1 MSAARTSNPES
12 PDIPVSAASAASPM
26 TSVLSPALSIAERRS
41 LRRAVGLLNL
51 DRSRFI
57 LAVLTG
63 TAAMASA
70 VALSG
75 VAAWLIARASQ
86 MPDVVALGVAPVAV
100 RLFGI
105 SRSVLRYC
113 ERLVSHDTALRGMGA
128 LRTRLYTS
136 LASARTDTVAGLR
149 RGDVLARVGSDID
162 AVGDLVVRAYLPT
175 AVAAVLGAATCLGVA
190 LVYWPAGLILLA
202 CLLLSGLVAPLATI
216 RSARIAEQARQRQA
230 TELSAEVLA
239 VLEGAPELTVSGRL
253 AGSMR
258 QVASREESLSRLRD
272 RAAVPAAIAAAVDV
286 AAMGIAV
293 VGNLLVGVSAV
304 SAGRLAP
311 VWLAVIV
318 LVPLAAFEATS
329 ALGPASVQLVR
340 SAGAACR
347 IVELIEAAEASTGTS
362 GTASCASRELP
373 KPSPRGP
380 YLRARDLAVGWPG
393 GPVVAEGINLDLR
406 VGRRVAVVGPSGIGK
421 STLLATLAGLLE
433 PQGGTLTLDGVPPWQ
448 AARSEVAA
456 RVCLTAEDA
465 HVFHTSVLEN
475 LRVARGDITPAEAG
489 ELLRRAGLGQWLE
502 ALPDGVDTIIGTD
515 ATTLSGG
522 ERRRLLLARAL
533 AAPAPLMLLDEPGEH
548 LDAVT
553 ADRLVTDLL
562 TVGNQGRGTLLVT
575 HRLSALEHADEVLVM
590 GHRPQAT
597 GERGP
602 ATILHKGNHHELQD
616 VSETYRWSLSQEDQ
630 DRQQN
635 HVSGMSWAR

>member
-1 MSAARTSNPES
+1 MSPFK
-12 PDIPVSAASAASPM
+12 PVSAL
-26 TSVLSPALSIAERRS
+26 LSSALSARERQS
-41 LRRAVGLLNL
+41 LRRALILLHLN
-51 DRSRFI
+51 RSSFA
-57 LAVLTG
+57 LAVLAG
-63 TAAMASA
+63 TAGTASA

-113 ERLVSHDTALRGMGA
+113 ERLVSHDTALRGMGV
-128 LRTRLYTS
+128 LRTRLYQA

-149 RGDVLARVGSDID
+149 RGDVLARVGGDID
-162 AVGDLVVRAYLPT
+162 AVGDLVVRAYLPA
-175 AVAAVLGAATCLGVA
+175 AVAAVLGTATSLGVGV
-190 LVYWPAGLILLA
+190 VYWPAGLILAA
-202 CLLLSGLVAPLATI
+202 CLLLSGLGAPLATI
-216 RSARIAEQARQRQA
+216 RSARLSEQARQRQA

-239 VLEGAPELTVSGRL
+239 VLEAAPELTVSGRL
-253 AGSMR
+253 PDSMR
-258 QVASREESLSRLRD
+258 QAASREESLARLRD
-272 RAAVPAAIAAAVDV
+272 RAAIPAAIAAALDV

-293 VGNLLVGVSAV
+293 VGNLVVGVDAV
-304 SAGRLAP
+304 ATGQLAP

-318 LVPLAAFEATS
+318 LVPLAAFEVTS

-347 IVELIEAAEASTGTS
+347 IVELIETAESGAQASPTT
-362 GTASCASRELP
+362 RELP
-373 KPSPRGP
+373 VPSTQGPR
-380 YLRARDLAVGWPG
+380 LRARNLAVGWPG
-393 GPVVAEGINLDLR
+393 GPIVADGIDLDLH
-406 VGRRVAVVGPSGIGK
+406 VGRRVAIVGPSGIGK

-433 PQGGTLTLDGVPPWQ
+433 PRGGSLTLDGVPLWRITRPD
-448 AARSEVAA
+448 AAA

-475 LRVARGDITPAEAG
+475 LRVARGDVSPVEAA
-489 ELLRRAGLGQWLE
+489 ELLRQAGLGDWLE
-502 ALPDGVDTIIGTD
+502 ALPDGVSTIIGTN

-548 LDAVT
+548 LDPAT

-562 TVGNQGRGTLLVT
+562 AAGTREGRGTLLVT
-575 HRLSALEHADEVLVM
+575 HRLSALAHADEILIM
-590 GHRPQAT
+590 GRPPQAA
-597 GERGP
+597 EEQAP
-602 ATILHKGNHHELQD
+602 ATILHRGGHHELKD
-616 VSETYRWSLSQEDQ
+616 TSEAYRWSLSQEDQ
-630 DRQQN
+630 DRPQDN
-635 HVSGMSWAR
+635 TPT

>member
-12 PDIPVSAASAASPM
+12 PDIPVSAASPM
-26 TSVLSPALSIAERRS
+26 TSVLSPALSVAERRS

-86 MPDVVALGVAPVAV
+86 MPDVVALGMAPVAV

-162 AVGDLVVRAYLPT
+162 AVGDLVVRAYLPA

-239 VLEGAPELTVSGRL
+239 ALEGAPELTVSGRL

-373 KPSPRGP
+373 EPSPRGP

-562 TVGNQGRGTLLVT
+562 TVGDQGRGTLLVT
-575 HRLSALEHADEVLVM
+575 HRLSALEHADEVLGM

-635 HVSGMSWAR
+635 HVSGMS

>member
-12 PDIPVSAASAASPM
+12 PDIPVSAASPM
-26 TSVLSPALSIAERRS
+26 TSVLSPALSVAERRS

-162 AVGDLVVRAYLPT
+162 AVGDLVVRAYLPA

-202 CLLLSGLVAPLATI
+202 CLLLSGLVGPLATI

-230 TELSAEVLA
+230 TELSTEVLA
-239 VLEGAPELTVSGRL
+239 VLEGAPELSVSGRL

-373 KPSPRGP
+373 EPSPRGP

-562 TVGNQGRGTLLVT
+562 TVGDQGRGTLLVT

-635 HVSGMSWAR
+635 HVSGMS